1 MEKRL
6 GIDVGT
12 NSLGWAIV
20 EVDDEGCTLLDRGVD
35 IFQEGVAR
43 EKNQEKPAVQDRTD
57 ARALRR
63 HYFRRRL
70 RKIALLRVLVRHDLC
85 PALSEEQLN
94 AWQSKGIYP
103 LDDAFIRWQRTDD
116 NADRNPYRDRFR
128 CLTEELDLAC
138 REERYVLGRALY
150 HLCQRRGFLSNR
162 KDAGNEAEEGKVK
175 QEIKTLSADMAPL
188 RGANIWANI
197 STGFT
202 SGKRRFANTI
212 QPGTSTIWPSFVP
225 FAGNS
230 GLMRSCDRHWKK
242 PFSI

>member
-94 AWQSKGIYP
+94 AWQGKGIYP

-175 QEIKTLSADMAPL
+175 QEIKTLSADMAAAGCEYLGEYFYRLYQRKEKIRKHYTARNEHYLAEFRAICRKQRLDEEL
-188 RGANIWANI
+188 RQALEKAI
-197 STGFT
+197 FY
-202 SGKRRFANTI
+202 
-212 QPGTSTIWPSFVP
+212 
-225 FAGNS
+225 
-230 GLMRSCDRHWKK
+230 
-242 PFSI
+242 

>member
-103 LDDAFIRWQRTDD
+103 LDDAFIRW
-116 NADRNPYRDRFR
+116 
-128 CLTEELDLAC
+128 
-138 REERYVLGRALY
+138 
-150 HLCQRRGFLSNR
+150 
-162 KDAGNEAEEGKVK
+162 
-175 QEIKTLSADMAPL
+175 
-188 RGANIWANI
+188 
-197 STGFT
+197 
-202 SGKRRFANTI
+202 
-212 QPGTSTIWPSFVP
+212 
-225 FAGNS
+225 
-230 GLMRSCDRHWKK
+230 
-242 PFSI
+242 